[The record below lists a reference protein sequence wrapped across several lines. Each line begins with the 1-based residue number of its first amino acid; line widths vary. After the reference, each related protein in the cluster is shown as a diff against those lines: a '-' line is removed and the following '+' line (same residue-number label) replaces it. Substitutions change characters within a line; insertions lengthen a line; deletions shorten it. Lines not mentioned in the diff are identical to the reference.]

1 MEEEVE
7 RLQESELVDDPRKQH
22 LSNTTELMHIWTQR
36 DCDSMHKTSTSSNQT
51 KYQHGEEVDTM
62 FHL

>member
-22 LSNTTELMHIWTQR
+22 LSNTTELMHI
-36 DCDSMHKTSTSSNQT
+36 
-51 KYQHGEEVDTM
+51 
-62 FHL
+62 